1 MRRQRWLIAL
11 GLASMML
18 ANTAWAQ
25 DASPPSARQIWARD
39 GLPLAWVCYAASDAD
54 APTMTVHVEPLPPF
68 AVARGPDAALIWT
81 MGFGSY
87 PYDGVAAK
95 FTSEDPRFADLLIDS
110 DLGIARLPDGAQIS
124 FGSLAMSEESG
135 ICRQAFQSDAA
146 QYESAARRAR
156 DVGAA
161 PRQPGFLVGPSW
173 PFGLDRFIGL
183 MWPEGQDD
191 RTLIVTFSA
200 DASEPTRVE
209 ADVPLFL
216 ESIRMSASMHGEPFF
231 LWALGR
237 QKDGSIIQV
246 DFRIRSPSEY
256 PAPDADPP

>member
-1 MRRQRWLIAL
+1 MRCARRLGAL
-11 GLASMML
+11 TLASMML
-18 ANTAWAQ
+18 ANMAWAQ
-25 DASPPSARQIWARD
+25 AASPPPARQIWARD
-39 GLPLAWVCYAASDAD
+39 GLPLAQVCYASSDRDAS
-54 APTMTVHVEPLPPF
+54 TMSLHVEPLPTF
-68 AVARGPDAALIWT
+68 SVSRGPDAALIWT

-95 FTSEDPRFADLLIDS
+95 FTSEDPRFADLLIDP
-110 DLGIARLPDGAQIS
+110 DLGVARLPDGAQIS
-124 FGSLAMSEESG
+124 LGSLAMSEESG
-135 ICRQAFQSDAA
+135 ICRQAFQSEAA
-146 QYESAARRAR
+146 QYEPAARRAR

-161 PRQPGFLVGPSW
+161 PVQPGFQVGPSW

-183 MWPEGQDD
+183 MWPDGQDD

-200 DASEPTRVE
+200 GAAATTRVE
-209 ADVPLFL
+209 ADIPIFL

-256 PAPDADPP
+256 PTPEVATP